1 MAVVVIRWG
10 PAMVDVAAYMGA
22 GAVLPLDDAVG
33 RKPVYDVPLPSTDK
47 PVPKRKESRRRRLAR
62 HGQWLRSG
70 GRYLDIGQY
79 YIPEVKPCGLV
90 YLHEQKGEQHR
101 YRGIGCGDRTWC
113 PVCCCYHR
121 DKLAADAAG
130 DMLAAVQGL
139 EIAADVTPRD
149 FGTTVITTIPKET
162 SAWIDTSDDRWD
174 RVVLVRKAEV
184 AFVQKM
190 WPGCTGVVGLD
201 FTGESDPVDAH
212 YHGNTYI
219 FPAVRLDGN
228 WFPVDTF
235 IRDLPA
241 ARRLWAETLRE
252 HLGVDAPGLAGLDE
266 ANFRSEPLKH
276 PRQVRHFLR
285 YLYRS
290 PLYDLW
296 KGWDRVDS
304 LGLVHYKVW
313 KLGGELERVYTK
325 DEIGAALKRVSDI
338 PRKWKRVVWFGALSD
353 GQKTKTMLS
362 LGLEKTVKV
371 DGEEEGWRQ
380 VGESLRF
387 KRFVPWKDGG
397 GIVLVDKAGVE
408 VVVPEGVIN
417 YGPSGVTLGRRIR
430 YEPPGGS

>member
-1 MAVVVIRWG
+1 MAVVVVRWG
-10 PAMVDVAAYMGA
+10 PAMVDVAAYIGA

-33 RKPVYDVPLPSTDK
+33 REPVYDVPLPSTDK
-47 PVPKRKESRRRRLAR
+47 PVFKRKESRRRKLAR
-62 HGQWLRSG
+62 KSQWLRSG

-79 YIPEVKPCGLV
+79 YIPEPKPCGLAWV
-90 YLHEQKGEQHR
+90 SEQKGKQYR
-101 YRGIGCGDRTWC
+101 YRAIGCGDRIWC
-113 PVCCCYHR
+113 QSCCCYHR
-121 DKLAADAAG
+121 DKLASDAAG
-130 DMLAAVQGL
+130 DMLAAIQGL
-139 EIAADVTPRD
+139 EITADVTPRD
-149 FGTTVITTIPKET
+149 FGTKVVLTVPKET
-162 SAWIDTSDDRWD
+162 SAWIDTSADRWD
-174 RVVLVRKAEV
+174 RIVLVRKA
-184 AFVQKM
+184 AAAWAGAM
-190 WPGCTGVVGLD
+190 WPGCTAVVGLD
-201 FTGESDPVDAH
+201 FTGESDPVVAH
-212 YHGNTYI
+212 YHVNVYL
-219 FPAVRLDGN
+219 FPAVRLDGK

-285 YLYRS
+285 YLYRG

-325 DEIGAALKRVSDI
+325 DEIGAAFKRVADI
-338 PRKWKRVVWFGALSD
+338 PWKWKRVIWFGAFSD
-353 GQKTKTMLS
+353 GQKTKTMAS
-362 LGLEKTVKV
+362 LGLEKAVKV
-371 DGEEEGWRQ
+371 DEDEEGWHQ

-387 KRFVPWKDGG
+387 KRFLPWKDGG
-397 GIVLVDKAGVE
+397 GIVLVDKAGVD

-417 YGPSGVTLGRRIR
+417 YGPSGVTLGRRMR